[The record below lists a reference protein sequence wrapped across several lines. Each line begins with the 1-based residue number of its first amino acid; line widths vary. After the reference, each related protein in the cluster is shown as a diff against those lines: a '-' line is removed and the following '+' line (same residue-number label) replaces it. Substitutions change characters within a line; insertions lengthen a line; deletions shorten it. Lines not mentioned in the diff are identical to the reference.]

1 MFKVKLYVLTTL
13 VFFIIDIL
21 WLGLVS
27 KNLYQ
32 EKIGQ
37 LLKEDVNWTAAIL
50 FYLFFILGMIFFVIY
65 PALVKRSWKYALF
78 VGIFFGMT
86 TYATYD
92 MTNLAT
98 MKDWS
103 VLITVV
109 DILWGSFLCGATSL
123 IVYSIMSKW
132 GGQKDEHVFD

>member
-1 MFKVKLYVLTTL
+1 LTTL

-21 WLGLVS
+21 WLGLIS

-50 FYLFFILGMIFFVIY
+50 FYLFFIVGMLFFVIY

>member
-21 WLGLVS
+21 WLGLLS

-50 FYLFFILGMIFFVIY
+50 FYLFFILGMLFFVIY

>member
-1 MFKVKLYVLTTL
+1 MKLYVLTTV

-21 WLGLVS
+21 WLGLIS

-65 PALVKRSWKYALF
+65 PALVKKSWKYALF

-103 VLITVV
+103 VFITIV

-123 IVYSIMSKW
+123 IVFGVMSKW
-132 GGQKDEHVFD
+132 GGKKDEHVFD

>member
-1 MFKVKLYVLTTL
+1 MTTL